1 MGMRRNIQ
9 ALARPILPDE
19 FGVWSFTNYVATP
32 TNPKVLIYAPALP
45 AKFVDDPG
53 ARTMPTKA
61 GPKGRL

>member
-32 TNPKVLIYAPALP
+32 TNPKVLNYATAPYL
-45 AKFVDDPG
+45 
-53 ARTMPTKA
+53 
-61 GPKGRL
+61 